1 MISRVSH
8 FSSSTSGMGSG
19 LVIEDHVRRGKADHK
34 HQELLLKVQGC
45 HICLLSVEVNCVV
58 PLHGRTAYDV
68 AEVHLWLE
76 TGVFMNKMPQSHIY
90 VIVQCAILMVK
101 KMLFR
106 PLELFCKSSET
117 FVKKDSVL

>member
-76 TGVFMNKMPQSHIY
+76 TGVFRATYGSVSAGREKWPFN
-90 VIVQCAILMVK
+90 V
-101 KMLFR
+101 LF
-106 PLELFCKSSET
+106 FFKSR
-117 FVKKDSVL
+117 DSV

>member
-34 HQELLLKVQGC
+34 DQELLLKVQGC

-106 PLELFCKSSET
+106 PLELFGI
-117 FVKKDSVL
+117 L

>member
-90 VIVQCAILMVK
+90 VVVQCAILMVK